1 LTDQTG
7 TYPASGLATVIDN
20 SGQTGDLHF
29 DMSKVDMD
37 SITGATLGTFNG
49 AQVLLLDTTAKKISY
64 NYNTSFAGAEISS
77 WFWRGGPGVVQ
88 PYNKFYLT
96 WDPTDIATDVDGVV
110 ATDVSVYTTP
120 GAINISGNISG
131 NVNVYNVGGQQVYC
145 GTDNEITVP
154 AGMYIVKV
162 NGVAHKVQVR

>member
-1 LTDQTG
+1 
-7 TYPASGLATVIDN
+7 
-20 SGQTGDLHF
+20 
-29 DMSKVDMD
+29 
-37 SITGATLGTFNG
+37 
-49 AQVLLLDTTAKKISY
+49 
-64 NYNTSFAGAEISS
+64 
-77 WFWRGGPGVVQ
+77 
-88 PYNKFYLT
+88 
-96 WDPTDIATDVDGVV
+96 V